1 MGWRGSL
8 RLCRCEVA
16 DLARRD
22 AIRYREIVRKIR
34 LEDLVTVFQK
44 LEGGEAPG
52 RYVVTF

>member
-1 MGWRGSL
+1 
-8 RLCRCEVA
+8 VA
-16 DLARRD
+16 DLARRG

-34 LEDLVTVFQK
+34 LEDLMTAFQK

>member
-1 MGWRGSL
+1 M
-8 RLCRCEVA
+8 A

-22 AIRYREIVRKIR
+22 TIRYREIVRKIR